1 MADFNLINL
10 LGKIPRS
17 NVGFEGY
24 EENPEFFEQAGQ
36 SGVKFI
42 KTPDWISGGRAFTVG
57 NTVFMPSEAIES
69 VLEYPYDLDL
79 RGMKESDRDIPWT
92 AMAKEEIPHVSQY
105 RERGLLGFLGKYLG
119 DLFKSKFSQ
128 KELYEKSES
137 LEGFHWSH
145 IDEKSRR
152 LKSVLG
158 D

>member
-1 MADFNLINL
+1 MAIPNLINL

-69 VLEYPYDLDL
+69 VLEYPYD
-79 RGMKESDRDIPWT
+79 
-92 AMAKEEIPHVSQY
+92 
-105 RERGLLGFLGKYLG
+105 
-119 DLFKSKFSQ
+119 
-128 KELYEKSES
+128 
-137 LEGFHWSH
+137 
-145 IDEKSRR
+145 
-152 LKSVLG
+152 
-158 D
+158 